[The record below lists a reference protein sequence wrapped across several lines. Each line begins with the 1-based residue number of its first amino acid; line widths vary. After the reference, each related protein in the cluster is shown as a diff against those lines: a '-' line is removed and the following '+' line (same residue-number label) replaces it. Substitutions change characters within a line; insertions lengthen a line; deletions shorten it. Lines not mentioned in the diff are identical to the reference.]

1 MKKHFRKILS
11 GVTALAMLVSGIV
24 VNAAAGSMEVEW
36 YGDYSNSSNPKLVV
50 EIESPALYKQ
60 QVTVVVYP
68 STVTNPTPLD
78 YIRVKEVTV
87 NGSEKAPVTF
97 NVTEN
102 AFDASDNHY
111 KLKVQGGGYMSDIS
125 TATKDVYVLTS
136 SVASNLLTQIN
147 GASNI
152 PSVLRTG
159 ATQNADKALNITE
172 DTTRDNA
179 IALILNG
186 MKGGGFGNLDE
197 VKEAW
202 AAAEIIDALRNETAQ
217 NVKIKLE
224 ANAEAIGI
232 DITDKDYTDNSLE
245 LAQYLIANEDGV
257 STVSGL
263 KKLYGQC
270 IGIVLMNNST
280 SGDAPSN
287 LDKYISNFDIDSTI
301 LTKYNTKLSE
311 IQRAQVAGAMYQ
323 KNIQTPSEFVS
334 KFETAVTTLPDTP
347 TSTPSPTTG
356 PGVGGGG
363 GGGAG
368 GGGAGISGPGAGSQV
383 TPTPT
388 VAPTAPPDSNASAS
402 GFRDMTKSHW
412 ADHYVAELSQ
422 KGIINGY
429 DDNTFRP
436 NNNVTREEF
445 VKMIITATG
454 LYDENA
460 ECEFDDVPNSAW
472 SYKYIASAY
481 KNDIV
486 SGVTDTTFGVGI
498 YITRQDVAVIAAR
511 ILTRLGKTATVGDT
525 TLTDIDTVT
534 DYAQDSVKL
543 LNSMGI
549 INGFDDGSFM
559 PHNALTRAEAAA
571 IISKLIANL

>member
-1 MKKHFRKILS
+1 MMKKHFRKILS

-36 YGDYSNSSNPKLVV
+36 YGDYSNSSNPKMVV

-60 QVTVVVYP
+60 QVTLVVYP

-87 NGSEKAPVTF
+87 NGGEKITVTF
-97 NVTEN
+97 NVTDN

-111 KLKVQGGGYMSDIS
+111 KLMVQGGGYVAGIS

-136 SVASNLLTQIN
+136 NVARPLLTQIN
-147 GASNI
+147 GASDI

-179 IALILNG
+179 IAPILNG
-186 MKGGGFGNLDE
+186 MKGGDFGNLDE

-217 NVKIKLE
+217 NVQIKLE

-245 LAQYLIANEDGV
+245 LAQYLIDNENGV

-270 IGIVLMNNST
+270 LGILVMNNST
-280 SGDAPSN
+280 SDDAPSN

-301 LTKYNTKLSE
+301 FTKYNTKLSE

-334 KFETAVTTLPDTP
+334 KFETAVTILPDTP
-347 TSTPSPTTG
+347 TPTPSPTTG
-356 PGVGGGG
+356 PGANG
-363 GGGAG
+363 G

-412 ADHYVAELSQ
+412 ADNYVAELSQ

-472 SYKYIASAY
+472 SYKYLASAY

-486 SGVTDTTFGVGI
+486 SGVTDTTFGVGM

-534 DYAQDSVKL
+534 NYAQDSVKL